1 MRKVFLG
8 ISLLGSALFTY
19 AQQPAKKPLDHSVYD
34 SWQSIGTKLISNN
47 GQWVVYTVV
56 VQEGDASLLIY
67 DRKTGQTTS
76 IPRGSSPVITEDSR
90 YVICSIKPLFKDTR
104 EAKIKKKKAA
114 EMPKDSLAIIT
125 LGQPDILKFPAV
137 KSFKTPEKGSGL
149 LAYLLEKPAADT
161 AKAKGHKASKA
172 AADNDRADDDK
183 AAGSTTESGSLV
195 IRQLLSGNQ
204 DTLKNVKEYTF
215 SKPGNQLLAEI
226 AADKKD
232 SLSRNGVLLWHTAG
246 RKADTLS
253 RGNTDYK
260 QFAFDEK
267 GEQAAYF
274 GTSDAE
280 KALQPFYQLYYFKP
294 GQDSALQVA
303 GKNSSGI
310 PANWTISANSNIYFS
325 KDGQRLFFGTAPI
338 LPVKDTN
345 VVDFEVAKVDIW
357 NYKDDYLQP
366 MQLKN
371 ADKELKR
378 SYAAVYYPAA
388 KRIVQLSDKDLET
401 VITTAEGNSSN
412 ALGYTD
418 KGERIPMQWV
428 GRTLKT
434 AYLVNVNDGT
444 RKKIKEKLDGNF
456 YISPNGKYI
465 IWYDLVNRQWFSY
478 DNATGISN
486 NISKGIPTKVYDE
499 EDDHPDVPDAYG
511 IAGWLANDAAVYIYD
526 RYDIWETDPSG
537 KKSPVNLTQ
546 GLGRKEKIRFR
557 YLRLNPEEKYF
568 TPGQH
573 LMLTAFQDS
582 TKYNGFY
589 EQELPGKN
597 GKIKAIKQVVSGPFS
612 YADLQQ
618 AKDAKVYTYTK
629 SSYEL
634 SPDVFTGNNIAQA
647 TRISRT
653 NPQQQEYNWGTASL
667 YKWTTFSGK
676 PAEGILYKPENF
688 DATKQ
693 YPVIF
698 YFYEKLTDG
707 LYSYQA
713 PAPTPSRLNISFF
726 VSRGYL
732 VFAPDISYE
741 NGYPGKSAYD
751 YIVSAAEDLA
761 KKPWANGKNM
771 GIQGQSWG
779 GYQVAYLITQTNL
792 FKAAWAGAPV
802 ANMTSAY
809 GGIRWES
816 GMNRQFQYEHSQS
829 RIGATLW
836 DKPELYIEN
845 SPLFNLPRVTTPVAI
860 MSNDADGAVPWYQGI
875 EMFTGLRRLGKPV
888 WLLNY
893 NNEAHNLVQRQNRK
907 DIQRRE
913 QQFFDHFLKGAPA
926 PQWLESGVPA
936 TEKGINWGW
945 DLQQ

>member
-1 MRKVFLG
+1 MRRVFLG
-8 ISLLGSALFTY
+8 ISFLGCSLFTY
-19 AQQPAKKPLDHSVYD
+19 AQQAAKKPLDHSVYD
-34 SWQSIGTKLISNN
+34 SWQGIGAKLISNN
-47 GQWVVYTVV
+47 GQWIVYTVA
-56 VQEGDASLLIY
+56 VQEGDANLVIY
-67 DRKTGQTTS
+67 DRKTGQTTN
-76 IPRGSSPVITEDSR
+76 IPRGSSPLITEDSR
-90 YVICSIKPLFKDTR
+90 FLVCHIKPLYKDTR

-125 LGQPDILKFPAV
+125 LGQLDILKFPSI
-137 KSFKTPEKGSGL
+137 KSFKAPEKGSGL
-149 LAYLLEKPAADT
+149 VAYLVEKPAADT
-161 AKAKGHKASKA
+161 AKGKSSKA
-172 AADNDRADDDK
+172 PKNDAASDRADDDK
-183 AAGSTTESGSLV
+183 TGSSSNESGTLV
-195 IRQLLSGNQ
+195 IRQLLSGKQ
-204 DTLKNVKEYTF
+204 DTVKNVKEYTF
-215 SKPGNQLLAEI
+215 SKPGNQLLIETVT
-226 AADKKD
+226 DKKD
-232 SLSRNGVLLWHTAG
+232 SLSRNSVLLWHTAT

-253 RGNTDYK
+253 RNAAYYK

-267 GEQAAYF
+267 GEQAAWVATAD
-274 GTSDAE
+274 GE
-280 KALQPFYQLYYFKP
+280 KVLQPLYKLYYFKP
-294 GQDSALQVA
+294 GQDSALEVA
-303 GKNSSGI
+303 AKNSTGV
-310 PANWTISANSNIYFS
+310 PANWSVSANGTLSFS
-325 KDGQRLFFGTAPI
+325 KDGQRLFFGTAPL

-345 VVDFEVAKVDIW
+345 IVDFEVAKVDIW

-378 SYAAVYYPAA
+378 SYVAVYYPSGN
-388 KRIVQLSDKDLET
+388 RLVQLGDQNLPT
-401 VITTAEGNSSN
+401 VLTAAEGNSPN

-418 KGERIPMQWV
+418 KGERIPLQWM
-428 GRTLKT
+428 GRTKKT
-434 AYLVNVNDGT
+434 AFLINTNDGT
-444 RKKIKEKLDGNF
+444 RKQIKEKLDGDF
-456 YISPNGKYI
+456 YLSPNGKYI
-465 IWYDLVNRQWFSY
+465 FWYDLVNRQWFSY
-478 DNATGISN
+478 DNASGTTV
-486 NISKGIPTKVYDE
+486 NISKDIPAKVFDE
-499 EDDHPDVPDAYG
+499 EDDHPDEPEAYG
-511 IAGWLANDAAVYIYD
+511 IAGWMNNDAAVYIYD
-526 RYDIWETDPSG
+526 RYDIWEADPAG
-537 KKSPVNLTQ
+537 KKAPVNITQ
-546 GLGRKEKIRFR
+546 NGRKEKIRYR
-557 YLRLNPEEKYF
+557 YQRLNPEERFF
-568 TPGQH
+568 TPGQT
-573 LMLTAFQDS
+573 LMLTAFQES
-582 TKYNGFY
+582 TKYNGLC
-589 EQELPGKN
+589 QLELPGKN
-597 GKIKAIKQVVSGPFS
+597 GKVKPVKQIVLGPHA
-612 YADLQQ
+612 YADLLE
-618 AKDAKVYTYTK
+618 AKNAHAYTFTR
-629 SSYEL
+629 SNYEQ
-634 SPDVFTGNNIAQA
+634 SPNVFTGDNIAQA
-647 TRISRT
+647 TQISHT
-653 NPQQQEYNWGTASL
+653 NPQQQNYNWGTVSL

-676 PAEGILYKPENF
+676 PSEGILYKPEDF
-688 DATKQ
+688 DSTKQ

-707 LYSYQA
+707 LYAYQ
-713 PAPTPSRLNISFF
+713 PPSPTPSRLNATFF

-732 VFAPDISYE
+732 VFSPDISYE

-761 KKPWANGKNM
+761 KKPWVDGKNM

-845 SPLFNLPRVTTPVAI
+845 SPLFNLPRVTTPVTI
-860 MSNDADGAVPWYQGI
+860 MANDADGAVPWYQGI
-875 EMFTGLRRLGKPV
+875 ELFTGLRRLGKPV

-893 NNEAHNLVQRQNRK
+893 NNEAHNLMQRQNRK